1 MPGISSNCR
10 SNLNTLNL
18 AEIRVLQI
26 NIIANM
32 MQKVAAAFI
41 VLHYYTGIFASAFAS
56 TGSSA
61 HVTSKPAFTLQSRN
75 KLSTVT
81 VGTQLAATSDGD
93 PEKRTVLVT
102 GGTGYIG
109 SHTCL
114 ELLSTG
120 RYEVVV
126 IDNLENSSEE
136 SLNRVKNLLDKSTS
150 GRDNLHFRNCDIR
163 DSAKLESILREF
175 PSISSCIHFA
185 GLKAV
190 GESVSKPLE
199 YYNVNVGG
207 TTTLLQKLKS
217 FSVKHFVFSSSATV
231 YGEPEMLPLQEH
243 ARLTAT
249 NPYGRTKLFIEE
261 ILRDLYASS
270 PNNWNILILRYFNPI
285 GAHPSGI
292 MGEDPQG
299 IPNNL
304 MPFIAQVCVGRRE
317 KLSVFGNDYDTPDG
331 TGVRDYIHVVDLAK
345 GHVAALDKL
354 YSDDDVGCE
363 AVNLGT
369 GQGVSVLELVDGMGA
384 ATGKPVPYEIAPRRP
399 GDVAELYADPKK
411 AREMLG
417 WKAELGTK
425 EMCEDTW
432 RWQSTNPMGYREEV
446 EITNEN

>member
-1 MPGISSNCR
+1 
-10 SNLNTLNL
+10 
-18 AEIRVLQI
+18 
-26 NIIANM
+26 
-32 MQKVAAAFI
+32 
-41 VLHYYTGIFASAFAS
+41 
-56 TGSSA
+56 
-61 HVTSKPAFTLQSRN
+61 
-75 KLSTVT
+75 
-81 VGTQLAATSDGD
+81 
-93 PEKRTVLVT
+93 
-102 GGTGYIG
+102 
-109 SHTCL
+109 
-114 ELLSTG
+114 
-120 RYEVVV
+120 V

-136 SLNRVKNLLDKSTS
+136 SLNRVKQLLALTIPDATKQ
-150 GRDNLHFRNCDIR
+150 GERLFFRHCDIR
-163 DSAKLESILREF
+163 DADKLREVLDEF
-175 PSISSCIHFA
+175 PSVSSCVHFA

-199 YYNVNVGG
+199 YYDVNVGG
-207 TTTLLQKLKS
+207 TTTLLQQLQERQ
-217 FSVKHFVFSSSATV
+217 VKHFVFSSSATV
-231 YGEPEMLPLQEH
+231 YGEPEMLPLKEH

-261 ILRDLYASS
+261 ILRDLYASK
-270 PNNWNILILRYFNPI
+270 PEMWNILILRYFNPI
-285 GAHPSGI
+285 GAHPSGR

-354 YSDDDVGCE
+354 YADERVGCE

-369 GQGVSVLELVDGMGA
+369 GKGVSVLELVDGMGE

-411 AREMLG
+411 AGELLK

-446 EITNEN
+446 EIMSKN

>member
-1 MPGISSNCR
+1 M
-10 SNLNTLNL
+10 L
-18 AEIRVLQI
+18 AIGWIAILQY
-26 NIIANM
+26 
-32 MQKVAAAFI
+32 AAI
-41 VLHYYTGIFASAFAS
+41 TASAFA
-56 TGSSA
+56 
-61 HVTSKPAFTLQSRN
+61 
-75 KLSTVT
+75 
-81 VGTQLAATSDGD
+81 ATSGLSFATTKPLFAIRRRQQCNSKSALFSRGGGEEEDST
-93 PEKRTVLVT
+93 ELRTVLVT

-120 RYEVVV
+120 RYKVVV

-136 SLNRVKNLLDKSTS
+136 SLARVKQLLQ
-150 GRDNLHFRNCDIR
+150 DNPEAAKDDRLVFRNCDIR
-163 DSAKLESILREF
+163 DADKLLDVLTEF
-175 PSISSCIHFA
+175 PSISSCVHFA

-207 TTTLLQKLKS
+207 TTTLLQQLQENE
-217 FSVKHFVFSSSATV
+217 VKHFVFSSSATV
-231 YGEPEMLPLQEH
+231 YGEPEMLPLTEK

-261 ILRDLYASS
+261 ILRDLYASK
-270 PNNWNILILRYFNPI
+270 PEMWNILILRYFNPI
-285 GAHPSGI
+285 GAHPSGR

-354 YSDDDVGCE
+354 YTDDSVGCE

-369 GQGVSVLELVDGMGA
+369 GKGVSVLELVDGMGE
-384 ATGKPVPYEIAPRRP
+384 ATGKPVPYEIGRAH
-399 GDVAELYADPKK
+399 V
-411 AREMLG
+411 
-417 WKAELGTK
+417 
-425 EMCEDTW
+425 
-432 RWQSTNPMGYREEV
+432 
-446 EITNEN
+446 